1 MYLKNS
7 VQLINAV
14 TLSEMMAESL
24 REFTG
29 NTAIIYGEESYSYQD
44 IEKLGQQF
52 FYYYQS
58 RGMKK
63 GDHIGILADVSP
75 LAIGAMLGALYAGLI
90 YIPINIHAPA
100 IWVSHLKET
109 AALKHILVQRR
120 YVGLTEWL
128 ADKNDLSILEE
139 MTFPENVLS
148 RASTLQKT
156 ICEKNI
162 SDNVAYILYTSGSTG
177 VPKGIMITHR
187 NACSFIGWMKK
198 AFNINPGDRI
208 FSRAPLQF
216 DLSVF
221 DIFTTLLSG
230 ATLVIVP
237 ENFENTPKNVVSF
250 MRDKAVSVVY
260 TVPSAYIRWLGKGEL
275 ERGIPSLRTLLY
287 AGEPFSPAWLKRV
300 MDCLPGT
307 QVANIYGP
315 TETNIVTCQ
324 QVIAPFDESDSIP
337 IGFPVDDAEIY
348 IVDDDLKVLPAGEM
362 GEILVRGSTV
372 FAGYFNAPE
381 LKAQKLIQSP
391 FHDYPTPVF
400 RTGDYGYI
408 NEKGEIVYK
417 GRIDN
422 LVKTRGYRV
431 ELGEVENAFS
441 CIDEVGEVAIVSL
454 PHEKYGATLH
464 ACLSLTAAN
473 DPVNR
478 VGDSISQRAL
488 SSIAQKAALLLP
500 DYMLPYD
507 FTVMDELPKTATG
520 KIDRVLL
527 KQQCSEKKG
536 ETNFSK

>member
-1 MYLKNS
+1 MSLKNS

-14 TLSEMMAESL
+14 TLSEMMADSL
-24 REFTG
+24 REFSSK
-29 NTAIIYGEESYSYQD
+29 TAIIYGEESYSYRD
-44 IEKLGQQF
+44 IEILGQQF
-52 FYYYQS
+52 FSYYQTC
-58 RGMKK
+58 GMKK
-63 GDHIGILADVSP
+63 GDHIGLLADVSP
-75 LAIGAMLGALYAGLI
+75 VAIGAMLGALYAGLI

-100 IWVSHLKET
+100 AWVSHLKET

-120 YVGLTEWL
+120 YLGLTQSL
-128 ADKNDLSILEE
+128 VDKQELSILEE
-139 MTFPENVLS
+139 IRFPENALLTAPV
-148 RASTLQKT
+148 
-156 ICEKNI
+156 IEKNI

-198 AFNINPGDRI
+198 AFNISARDRI

-230 ATLVIVP
+230 ASLIIVP
-237 ENFENTPKNVVSF
+237 EDFENTPKNVVSF

-275 ERGIPSLRTLLY
+275 ERGIPSLRALLY

-324 QVIAPFDESDSIP
+324 QVALPFDESDSIP

-348 IVDDDLKVLPAGEM
+348 IVDDGLNALPAGEI

-372 FAGYFNAPE
+372 FAGYFNAPA
-381 LKAQKLIQSP
+381 LTAQKLIQSP
-391 FHDYPTPVF
+391 FHDYPTQVF

-441 CIDEVGEVAIVSL
+441 CIEEVAEVAIVSL

-464 ACLSLTAAN
+464 ACLSLRSISGAVN
-473 DPVNR
+473 PVN
-478 VGDSISQRAL
+478 DSFSTPAL
-488 SSIAQKAALLLP
+488 SSIQHKAALLLP

-527 KQQCSEKKG
+527 TQQCGAK
-536 ETNFSK
+536 